1 MDHSVKAMT
10 DHRKMALARL
20 FNRHRFENNELER
33 LFQRY
38 VFKLQ
43 HNSISSF
50 VALFIVLTSVMAI
63 LSFILVQ
70 RPTITN
76 MYHSLHCLVFVVLFV
91 FLATKSMEDTYLNY
105 VCYCILVFSIGF
117 SIVNLPVSF
126 GMDNTARVFAEG
138 DGVWQIVLVIFLVY
152 GKLPLKSF
160 LAVGTGICL
169 PILHLLVSGFITEN
183 QLNWKW
189 QQVMNF

>member
-1 MDHSVKAMT
+1 MDHSVKAMES
-10 DHRKMALARL
+10 HRKMALARL
-20 FNRHRFENNELER
+20 LNRHRFENNELER

-70 RPTITN
+70 QPTMAN
-76 MYHSLHCLVFVVLFV
+76 MYHSLMCLVFVVIFV

-105 VCYCILVFSIGF
+105 VCYCILGF
-117 SIVNLPVSF
+117 SVGFCIVNLPVSF
-126 GMDNTARVFAEG
+126 GLNFIGLDGQPRIFAEG

-152 GKLPLKSF
+152 GKLPLKTF
-160 LAVGTGICL
+160 LAVGTGCFFAFA
-169 PILHLLVSGFITEN
+169 PSSGELVYH
-183 QLNWKW
+183 
-189 QQVMNF
+189 